1 MTKMIGIRSFE
12 CNKHSRY
19 RALDVLSFC
28 SSFPY
33 LTIKGYVMVLKATMD
48 PKELF
53 EVACES
59 QPTFVQFTALDR
71 SSQHADFH
79 EGLFKICLAN
89 HHPWSWRYY
98 AHNLIVHFTKR
109 KSKKVLVT
117 FIMTCLEVHLVLIRN
132 SNFVLLAK
140 LFTSWNVDL
149 TKKKDIS
156 RCTQPKNKKK
166 GVIVTT

>member
-53 EVACES
+53 VVEDLRWHVKAS
-59 QPTFVQFTALDR
+59 L
-71 SSQHADFH
+71 SSSNSRLWIGLPNTLTSTKVSLRYAWQTIILGH
-79 EGLFKICLAN
+79 EDTM
-89 HHPWSWRYY
+89 H
-98 AHNLIVHFTKR
+98 HNLIVHFTKR
-109 KSKKVLVT
+109 KNKKVLVT
-117 FIMTCLEVHLVLIRN
+117 FIMTCLEVHILLIRN

-140 LFTSWNVDL
+140 LFTSW
-149 TKKKDIS
+149 K
-156 RCTQPKNKKK
+156 C
-166 GVIVTT
+166 